1 MGGGARGVRNLLRG
15 GPPSCATGYYYKKI
29 GLKKDVMCREL
40 GGILCPLWSS
50 YLEKEIY
57 IIYVVDSANLGQV
70 AQVGCTL
77 GNIIGN

>member
-1 MGGGARGVRNLLRG
+1 
-15 GPPSCATGYYYKKI
+15 
-29 GLKKDVMCREL
+29 MCREL

-77 GNIIGN
+77 GNIIGK